1 MWNAINSKNN
11 DIISLDMILI
21 NEQNNAIH
29 AIIRNNIAEK
39 FKPLLQEGKLPVGND
54 FKIMFTVKTSI
65 KNIEETDV
73 DILRHKFE
81 FVDYNK
87 IHEHV
92 NKHVQLSD
100 IIANVI
106 GVGPIE
112 QPCIKGSNVSMR
124 NINVMTIEYVFLKKI
139 YIF

>member
-21 NEQNNAIH
+21 NEQNNAMH
-29 AIIRNNIAEK
+29 AIIRTNIVKK
-39 FKPLLQEGKLPVGND
+39 FKPLLQEGKLYELSYFQVVDGNALYRPVDND
-54 FKIMFTVKTSI
+54 FKIMFTLKTSI
-65 KNIEETDV
+65 KEIKETDV
-73 DILRHKFE
+73 DIPRHKFE
-81 FVDYNK
+81 FVNYNK
-87 IHEHV
+87 IHERV

-112 QPCIKGSNVSMR
+112 QPCIKGSNR
-124 NINVMTIEYVFLKKI
+124 K
-139 YIF
+139 